1 MNAWSSV
8 HPVSYIFHVLL
19 FHSISLP
26 SIPSFHW
33 LSHSPVPIVRS
44 FIFSV
49 FGISLLTLQLTC
61 LSSPL
66 SCMFGY
72 HFLYSES
79 FSLAPHFITF
89 LSSLISIKFS
99 PAHSHRCLVSRI
111 YRYGGCGPFGLLVWD
126 LRWPVSGIGY
136 LVPSLIWGVCY
147 GNRVW
152 HVSGVWVWLGVGWD
166 GSHFP
171 GYHVSPA
178 LNTREDENIG
188 RGGKQKKANN
198 HKSVTLRLFQG
209 TIHTSHLRHSSGF

>member
-1 MNAWSSV
+1 MVQCPPGFIYFPRSSV
-8 HPVSYIFHVLL
+8 PFHLSSI
-19 FHSISLP
+19 HSILSLVVPLP
-26 SIPSFHW
+26 S
-33 LSHSPVPIVRS
+33 SHCS
-44 FIFSV
+44 FIHLFRVWYFSFDFAVNLLV
-49 FGISLLTLQLTC
+49 FPSVMHVRVPF
-61 LSSPL
+61 S
-66 SCMFGY
+66 
-72 HFLYSES
+72 YSES

-188 RGGKQKKANN
+188 RGGKKK
-198 HKSVTLRLFQG
+198 Q
-209 TIHTSHLRHSSGF
+209 TITNQ

>member
-1 MNAWSSV
+1 MLFFSFLVLTLFSHSTAHIGFRIPKSQCSIYSDIALISYNCLHPGFPPPYSHNLYSLALFQLINLFVSFYRFASTLFIEMNAWSSV

-49 FGISLLTLQLTC
+49 VGISLLTSQLTC

-72 HFLYSES
+72 HFLYSVS

-126 LRWPVSGIGY
+126 LR
-136 LVPSLIWGVCY
+136 
-147 GNRVW
+147 
-152 HVSGVWVWLGVGWD
+152 
-166 GSHFP
+166 
-171 GYHVSPA
+171 
-178 LNTREDENIG
+178 
-188 RGGKQKKANN
+188 
-198 HKSVTLRLFQG
+198 
-209 TIHTSHLRHSSGF
+209 